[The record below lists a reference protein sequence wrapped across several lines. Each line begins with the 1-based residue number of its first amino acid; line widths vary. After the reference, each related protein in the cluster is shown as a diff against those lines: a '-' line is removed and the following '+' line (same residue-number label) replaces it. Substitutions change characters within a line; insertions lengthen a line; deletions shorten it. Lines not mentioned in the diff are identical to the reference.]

1 MYKYPNGDKVTTK
14 KSEYGNQ
21 VTTKLPECD
30 GISQIYLSSGLLIQ
44 NIEQSDG
51 VFHVYATSSSEEG
64 TCPYCGHMS
73 KKVHSR
79 YVRVIHDLSILG
91 HRVVIYLG
99 VRKFF
104 CQNHECDKTTFAE
117 QPGTEVFRYRRR
129 TCRCEVAVAR
139 HGISTSSNSASRLL
153 SLLGIPVSSSTVLR
167 DLHRMRPSSYEDV
180 REVGVDDWAWRKGV
194 TYGSIVI
201 DLKKGWPI
209 DLLGDRETDSFR
221 EWMQGHEQVGLVS
234 RDRSTDY
241 SSAIAVLD
249 RNVTEVADK
258 FHLVKNIYDRFGK
271 LIAEHYDDY
280 RRAVRKEEEV
290 EEVIHES
297 TAGKT
302 SKPQKT
308 DSRDIMFKEVKELQS
323 KGFKPTT
330 ISKKLGIARQ
340 TATKYCKMDRLPARN
355 SKLRNQYYR
364 YDKYVEQ
371 ECAKGR
377 AMSAIFEELKLQ
389 GFSGS
394 LTPFYDHYKYLSDGH
409 RGYRSKD
416 WKPATKNPPKDNRS
430 ELVPIKALTAMVD
443 KAIRQK
449 DMTEEEIS
457 TMRILN
463 TLSWFHEMY
472 DATEKFYAV
481 ITGSNT
487 TELVRW
493 MKRFW
498 KTSIATLKTFII
510 GIMKDFKA
518 VRNTIRLNVTNGITE
533 GFVNKLKAVKRLMY
547 GRFWLTVLFV
557 IPNWV
562 YTLLFLFL
570 YRLSVL

>member
-1 MYKYPNGDKVTTK
+1 MFKYPNGDKVTTK
-14 KSEYGNQ
+14 KSEYGNL

-30 GISQIYLSSGLLIQ
+30 GISEIYLSSGLLVQ
-44 NIEQSDG
+44 NIEQSG
-51 VFHVYATSSSEEG
+51 GMLHVYATSSSEEG
-64 TCPYCGHMS
+64 TCPYCGQKR

-91 HRVVIYLG
+91 YGAVIHLG

-104 CQNHECDKTTFAE
+104 CQNHECAKTTFAE

-139 HGISTSSNSASRLL
+139 HGISASSNSASRLL

-167 DLHRMRPSSYEDV
+167 DLHRMHPSSYEDV

-201 DLKKGWPI
+201 DLKEGWPI
-209 DLLGDRETDSFR
+209 DLLGDRDTDSFR
-221 EWMQGHEQVGLVS
+221 EWMQGHVQVGLVS

-241 SSAIAVLD
+241 SSAIAALD
-249 RNVTEVADK
+249 RTVTEVADK

-280 RRAVRKEEEV
+280 RRAVRKDEEV
-290 EEVIHES
+290 EEVVQES
-297 TAGKT
+297 TGGKT

-308 DSRDIMFKEVKELQS
+308 DSRDIMFREVKELQS
-323 KGFKPTT
+323 KGFKPTA

-340 TATKYCKMDRLPARN
+340 TATKYCKMEILPARN

-377 AMSAIFEELKLQ
+377 PMCSVFEEIKSQ

-409 RGYRSKD
+409 RGYRPKG
-416 WKPATKNPPKDNRS
+416 WKPVTENHPKDNRS

-449 DMTEEEIS
+449 DMTEEEID

-463 TLSWFHEMY
+463 TLGWFREMY
-472 DATEKFYAV
+472 DATKKFHAV
-481 ITGSNT
+481 ITGSDT
-487 TELVRW
+487 AELIRW

-533 GFVNKLKAVKRLMY
+533 GYVNKLKAVKRLMY
-547 GRFWLTVLFV
+547 GRAGIELLKNKLVLEHVLF
-557 IPNWV
+557 N
-562 YTLLFLFL
+562 
-570 YRLSVL
+570 

>member
-14 KSEYGNQ
+14 KLEYGNL

-30 GISQIYLSSGLLIQ
+30 GISKIYLSSGLLVQ

-51 VFHVYATSSSEEG
+51 VFHVYATSSSKEG
-64 TCPYCGHMS
+64 TCPYCVHKS

-91 HRVVIYLG
+91 HRVIIYLG

-104 CQNHECDKTTFAE
+104 CHNHKCDKATFAE

-139 HGISTSSNSASRLL
+139 QGISTSSNSASRLL

-167 DLHRMRPSSYEDV
+167 DLHRLCPSSHEDV

-201 DLKKGWPI
+201 DLKEGRPI

-221 EWMQGHEQVGLVS
+221 EWMQCHGQVELVS

-241 SSAIAVLD
+241 SSAIAALD
-249 RNVTEVADK
+249 KPVTEVADK

-280 RRAVRKEEEV
+280 RRAVRKIEEV
-290 EEVIHES
+290 EEAFHE
-297 TAGKT
+297 TAVGKT
-302 SKPQKT
+302 PKPQKT

-340 TATKYCKMDRLPARN
+340 TATKYCRMERLPARN
-355 SKLRNQYYR
+355 SKLRNPYYR

-371 ECAKGR
+371 ECAKGKS
-377 AMSAIFEELKLQ
+377 MSSIFEEIKSQ

-394 LTPFYDHYKYLSDGH
+394 LTPFYDHYKYLSN
-409 RGYRSKD
+409 GYRSYGPNRR
-416 WKPATKNPPKDNRS
+416 KPATKNSPKDERS
-430 ELVPIKALTAMVD
+430 ELVPIKALTAMID

-449 DMTEEEIS
+449 DMTEEE
-457 TMRILN
+457 TATLGILN
-463 TLSWFHEMY
+463 TLGWFREMY
-472 DATEKFYAV
+472 NATERFYAI
-481 ITGSNT
+481 ITGSDT
-487 TELVRW
+487 TELIRW
-493 MKRFW
+493 MKKYW
-498 KTSIATLKTFII
+498 KTSIATLKTFIL
-510 GIMKDFKA
+510 GIMKDYKA
-518 VRNTIRLNVTNGITE
+518 VRNTIKLNVTNGITE
-533 GFVNKLKAVKRLMY
+533 GYVNKLKAVKRLMY
-547 GRFWLTVLFV
+547 GRAGIELLKNKLVLEHVLF
-557 IPNWV
+557 N
-562 YTLLFLFL
+562 
-570 YRLSVL
+570 

>member
-1 MYKYPNGDKVTTK
+1 MFKYPNGDKVTTK
-14 KSEYGNQ
+14 KSEYGNL

-30 GISQIYLSSGLLIQ
+30 GISEIYLSSGLLVQ
-44 NIEQSDG
+44 NIEQSG
-51 VFHVYATSSSEEG
+51 GMLHVYATSSSEEG
-64 TCPYCGHMS
+64 TCPYCGQKS

-91 HRVVIYLG
+91 YGAVIHLG

-104 CQNHECDKTTFAE
+104 CQNHECAKTTFAE

-139 HGISTSSNSASRLL
+139 HGISASSNSASRLL

-167 DLHRMRPSSYEDV
+167 DLHRMHPSSYEDV

-201 DLKKGWPI
+201 DLKEGWPI
-209 DLLGDRETDSFR
+209 DLLDDRDTDSFR
-221 EWMQGHEQVGLVS
+221 EWMQGHVQVGLVS

-241 SSAIAVLD
+241 SSAIAALD
-249 RNVTEVADK
+249 RTVTEVADK

-280 RRAVRKEEEV
+280 RRAVRKDEEV
-290 EEVIHES
+290 EEVVQES
-297 TAGKT
+297 TGGKT

-308 DSRDIMFKEVKELQS
+308 DSRDIMFREVKELQS
-323 KGFKPTT
+323 KGFKPTA

-340 TATKYCKMDRLPARN
+340 TATKYCKMEILPARN

-377 AMSAIFEELKLQ
+377 PMCSVFEEIKSQ

-409 RGYRSKD
+409 RGYRPKG
-416 WKPATKNPPKDNRS
+416 WKPVTENHPKDNRS

-449 DMTEEEIS
+449 DMTEEEID

-463 TLSWFHEMY
+463 TLGWFREMY
-472 DATEKFYAV
+472 DATKKFHAV
-481 ITGSNT
+481 ITGSDT
-487 TELVRW
+487 AELIRW

-498 KTSIATLKTFII
+498 KTSIATLKTLII

-533 GFVNKLKAVKRLMY
+533 GYVNKLKAVKRLMY
-547 GRFWLTVLFV
+547 GRAGIELLKNKLVLEHVLF
-557 IPNWV
+557 N
-562 YTLLFLFL
+562 
-570 YRLSVL
+570 

>member
-1 MYKYPNGDKVTTK
+1 MCKYPNGDKVTTK
-14 KSEYGNQ
+14 RSEYDNPC
-21 VTTKLPECD
+21 TTKLPECD
-30 GISQIYLSSGLLIQ
+30 GISQIYLSSGLLVQ

-51 VFHVYATSSSEEG
+51 VFHVYATSSSEEE
-64 TCPYCGHMS
+64 TCPYCGHKS

-91 HRVVIYLG
+91 HRVIIYLG

-104 CQNHECDKTTFAE
+104 CRNHECGKATFAE

-139 HGISTSSNSASRLL
+139 HGISASSNSASRLL

-201 DLKKGWPI
+201 DLKEGWPI
-209 DLLGDRETDSFR
+209 DLLGDRERDSFR
-221 EWMQGHEQVGLVS
+221 EWMQGHGQVELVS

-241 SSAIAVLD
+241 SSAIAALEKP
-249 RNVTEVADK
+249 VTEVADK

-280 RRAVRKEEEV
+280 RRAVRKDEEV
-290 EEVIHES
+290 GEAAHED
-297 TAGKT
+297 TGQKKP
-302 SKPQKT
+302 KPQKT
-308 DSRDIMFKEVKELQS
+308 DSRDIMFKEVKELQI

-340 TATKYCKMDRLPARN
+340 TATKYCKMERLPARN
-355 SKLRNQYYR
+355 SKHRNLYYR

-377 AMSAIFEELKLQ
+377 TLRSVFEEIKSQ

-409 RGYRSKD
+409 RGYR
-416 WKPATKNPPKDNRS
+416 PNGGRPGTKNRLFDERS
-430 ELVPIKALTAMVD
+430 ELVPVKALTAMVE
-443 KAIRQK
+443 KSIRQK
-449 DMTEEEIS
+449 DMTEEESAILGILS
-457 TMRILN
+457 TLG
-463 TLSWFHEMY
+463 WFREMY
-472 DATEKFYAV
+472 NATEKFHALV
-481 ITGSNT
+481 TGSNT

-493 MKRFW
+493 MKRYW
-498 KTSIATLKTFII
+498 KTSIATLKTFIV
-510 GIMKDFKA
+510 GVMKDFKA

-533 GFVNKLKAVKRLMY
+533 GYVNKLKAVKRLMY
-547 GRFWLTVLFV
+547 GRAGIELLKNKLVMEHVLF
-557 IPNWV
+557 N
-562 YTLLFLFL
+562 
-570 YRLSVL
+570 

>member
-1 MYKYPNGDKVTTK
+1 MFKYPNGDKVTTK
-14 KSEYGNQ
+14 KSEYGNL

-30 GISQIYLSSGLLIQ
+30 GISEIYLSSGLLVQ
-44 NIEQSDG
+44 NIEQSG
-51 VFHVYATSSSEEG
+51 GMLHVYATSSSEEG
-64 TCPYCGHMS
+64 TCPYCGQKS

-91 HRVVIYLG
+91 YGAVIHLG

-104 CQNHECDKTTFAE
+104 CQNHECAKTTFAE

-139 HGISTSSNSASRLL
+139 HGISASSNSASRLL

-167 DLHRMRPSSYEDV
+167 DLHRMHPSSYEDV

-201 DLKKGWPI
+201 DLKEGWPI
-209 DLLGDRETDSFR
+209 DLLGDRDTDSFR
-221 EWMQGHEQVGLVS
+221 EWMQGHVQVGLVS

-241 SSAIAVLD
+241 SSAIAALD
-249 RNVTEVADK
+249 RTVTEVADK

-280 RRAVRKEEEV
+280 RRAVRKDEEV
-290 EEVIHES
+290 EEVVQES
-297 TAGKT
+297 TGGKT

-308 DSRDIMFKEVKELQS
+308 DSRDIMFREVKELQS
-323 KGFKPTT
+323 KGFKPTA

-340 TATKYCKMDRLPARN
+340 TATKYCKMEILPARN

-377 AMSAIFEELKLQ
+377 PMCSVFEEIKSQ

-409 RGYRSKD
+409 RGYRPKG
-416 WKPATKNPPKDNRS
+416 WKPVTENHPKDNRS

-449 DMTEEEIS
+449 DMTEEEID

-463 TLSWFHEMY
+463 TLGWFREMY
-472 DATEKFYAV
+472 DATKKFHAV
-481 ITGSNT
+481 ITGSDT
-487 TELVRW
+487 AELIRW

-533 GFVNKLKAVKRLMY
+533 GYVNKLKAVKRLMY
-547 GRFWLTVLFV
+547 GRAGIELLKNKLVLEHVLF
-557 IPNWV
+557 N
-562 YTLLFLFL
+562 
-570 YRLSVL
+570 

>member
-1 MYKYPNGDKVTTK
+1 MFKYPNGDKVTTK
-14 KSEYGNQ
+14 KSEYGNL

-30 GISQIYLSSGLLIQ
+30 GISEIYLSSGLLVQ
-44 NIEQSDG
+44 NIEQSG
-51 VFHVYATSSSEEG
+51 GMLHVYATSSSEEG
-64 TCPYCGHMS
+64 TCPYCGQKS

-91 HRVVIYLG
+91 YGAVIHLG

-104 CQNHECDKTTFAE
+104 CQNHECAKTTFAE

-139 HGISTSSNSASRLL
+139 HGISASSNSASRLL

-167 DLHRMRPSSYEDV
+167 DLHRMHPSSYEDV

-201 DLKKGWPI
+201 DLKEGWPI
-209 DLLGDRETDSFR
+209 DLLGDRDTDSFR
-221 EWMQGHEQVGLVS
+221 EWMQGHVQVGLVS

-241 SSAIAVLD
+241 SSAIAALD
-249 RNVTEVADK
+249 RTVTEVADK

-280 RRAVRKEEEV
+280 RRAVRKDEEV
-290 EEVIHES
+290 EEVVQES
-297 TAGKT
+297 TGGKT

-308 DSRDIMFKEVKELQS
+308 DSRDIMFWEVKELQS
-323 KGFKPTT
+323 KGFKPTA

-340 TATKYCKMDRLPARN
+340 TATKYCKMEILPARN

-377 AMSAIFEELKLQ
+377 PMCSVFEEIKSQ

-409 RGYRSKD
+409 RGYRPKG
-416 WKPATKNPPKDNRS
+416 WKPVTENHPKDNRS

-449 DMTEEEIS
+449 DMTEEEID

-463 TLSWFHEMY
+463 TLGWFREMY
-472 DATEKFYAV
+472 DATKKFHAV
-481 ITGSNT
+481 ITGSDT
-487 TELVRW
+487 AELIRW

-533 GFVNKLKAVKRLMY
+533 GYVNKLKAVKRLMY
-547 GRFWLTVLFV
+547 GRAGIELLKNKLVLEHVLF
-557 IPNWV
+557 N
-562 YTLLFLFL
+562 
-570 YRLSVL
+570 

>member
-1 MYKYPNGDKVTTK
+1 MFKYPNGDKVTTK
-14 KSEYGNQ
+14 KSEYGNL

-30 GISQIYLSSGLLIQ
+30 GISEIYLSSGLLVQ
-44 NIEQSDG
+44 NIEQSG
-51 VFHVYATSSSEEG
+51 GMLYVYATSSSEEG
-64 TCPYCGHMS
+64 TCPYCGQKS

-91 HRVVIYLG
+91 YGAVIHLG

-104 CQNHECDKTTFAE
+104 CQNHECAKTTFAE

-139 HGISTSSNSASRLL
+139 HGISASSNSASRLL

-167 DLHRMRPSSYEDV
+167 DLHRMHPSSYEDV

-201 DLKKGWPI
+201 DLKEGWPI
-209 DLLGDRETDSFR
+209 DLLGDRDTDSFR
-221 EWMQGHEQVGLVS
+221 EWMQGHVQVGLVS

-241 SSAIAVLD
+241 SSAIAALD
-249 RNVTEVADK
+249 RTVTEVADK
-258 FHLVKNIYDRFGK
+258 FHRVKNIYDRFGK

-280 RRAVRKEEEV
+280 RRAVRKDEEV
-290 EEVIHES
+290 EEVVQES
-297 TAGKT
+297 TGGKT

-308 DSRDIMFKEVKELQS
+308 DSRDIMFREVKELQS
-323 KGFKPTT
+323 KGFKPTA

-340 TATKYCKMDRLPARN
+340 TATKYCKMEILPARN

-377 AMSAIFEELKLQ
+377 PMCSVFEEIKSQ

-409 RGYRSKD
+409 RGYRPKG
-416 WKPATKNPPKDNRS
+416 WKPVTENHPKDNRS
-430 ELVPIKALTAMVD
+430 ELIPIKALTAMVD

-449 DMTEEEIS
+449 DMTEEEID

-463 TLSWFHEMY
+463 TLGWFREMY
-472 DATEKFYAV
+472 DATKKFHAV
-481 ITGSNT
+481 ITGSDT
-487 TELVRW
+487 AELIRW

-533 GFVNKLKAVKRLMY
+533 GYVNKLKAVKRLMY
-547 GRFWLTVLFV
+547 GRAGIELLKNKLVLEHVLF
-557 IPNWV
+557 N
-562 YTLLFLFL
+562 
-570 YRLSVL
+570 

>member
-1 MYKYPNGDKVTTK
+1 MFKYPNGDKVTTK
-14 KSEYGNQ
+14 KSEYGNL

-30 GISQIYLSSGLLIQ
+30 GISEIYLSSGLLVQ
-44 NIEQSDG
+44 NIEQSG
-51 VFHVYATSSSEEG
+51 GMLYVYATSSSEEG
-64 TCPYCGHMS
+64 TCPYCGQKS

-91 HRVVIYLG
+91 YGAVIHLG

-104 CQNHECDKTTFAE
+104 CQNHECAKTTFAE

-139 HGISTSSNSASRLL
+139 HGISASSNSASRLL

-167 DLHRMRPSSYEDV
+167 DLHRMHPSSYEDV

-201 DLKKGWPI
+201 DLKEGWPI
-209 DLLGDRETDSFR
+209 DLLGDRDTDSFR
-221 EWMQGHEQVGLVS
+221 EWMQGHVQVGLVS

-241 SSAIAVLD
+241 SSAIAALD
-249 RNVTEVADK
+249 RTVTEVADK

-280 RRAVRKEEEV
+280 RRAVRKDEEV
-290 EEVIHES
+290 EEVVQES
-297 TAGKT
+297 TGGKT

-308 DSRDIMFKEVKELQS
+308 DSRDIMFREVKELQS
-323 KGFKPTT
+323 KGFKPTA

-340 TATKYCKMDRLPARN
+340 TATKYCKMEILPARN

-377 AMSAIFEELKLQ
+377 PMCSVFEEIKSQ

-409 RGYRSKD
+409 RGYRPKG
-416 WKPATKNPPKDNRS
+416 WKPVTENHPKDNRS

-449 DMTEEEIS
+449 DMTEEEID

-463 TLSWFHEMY
+463 TLGWFREMY
-472 DATEKFYAV
+472 DATKKFHAV
-481 ITGSNT
+481 ITGSDT
-487 TELVRW
+487 AELIRW

-533 GFVNKLKAVKRLMY
+533 GYVNKLKAVKRLMY
-547 GRFWLTVLFV
+547 GRAGIELLKNKLVLEHVLF
-557 IPNWV
+557 N
-562 YTLLFLFL
+562 
-570 YRLSVL
+570 

>member
-167 DLHRMRPSSYEDV
+167 DLHRMRPCSYEDV

-547 GRFWLTVLFV
+547 GRAGIELLKNKLVLEHVLF
-557 IPNWV
+557 N
-562 YTLLFLFL
+562 
-570 YRLSVL
+570 

>member
-1 MYKYPNGDKVTTK
+1 MFKYPNGDKVTTK
-14 KSEYGNQ
+14 KSEYGNL

-30 GISQIYLSSGLLIQ
+30 GISEIYLSSGLLVQ
-44 NIEQSDG
+44 NIEQSG
-51 VFHVYATSSSEEG
+51 GMLHVYATSSSEEG
-64 TCPYCGHMS
+64 TCPYCGQKS

-91 HRVVIYLG
+91 YGAVIHLG

-104 CQNHECDKTTFAE
+104 CQNHECAKTTFAE

-139 HGISTSSNSASRLL
+139 HGISASSNSASRLL

-167 DLHRMRPSSYEDV
+167 DLHRMHPSSYEDV

-201 DLKKGWPI
+201 DLKEGWPI
-209 DLLGDRETDSFR
+209 DLLGDRDTDSFR
-221 EWMQGHEQVGLVS
+221 EWMQGHVQVGLVS

-241 SSAIAVLD
+241 SSAIAALD
-249 RNVTEVADK
+249 RTVTEVADK

-280 RRAVRKEEEV
+280 RRAVRKDEEV
-290 EEVIHES
+290 EEVVQES
-297 TAGKT
+297 TGGKT
-302 SKPQKT
+302 SKLQKT
-308 DSRDIMFKEVKELQS
+308 DSRDIMFREVKELQS
-323 KGFKPTT
+323 KGFKPTA

-340 TATKYCKMDRLPARN
+340 TATKYCKMEILPARN

-377 AMSAIFEELKLQ
+377 PMCSVFEEIKSQ

-409 RGYRSKD
+409 RGYRPKG
-416 WKPATKNPPKDNRS
+416 WKPVTENHPKDNRS

-449 DMTEEEIS
+449 DMTEEEID

-463 TLSWFHEMY
+463 TLGWFREMY
-472 DATEKFYAV
+472 DATKKFHAV
-481 ITGSNT
+481 ITGSDT
-487 TELVRW
+487 AELIRW

-533 GFVNKLKAVKRLMY
+533 GYVNKLKAVKRLMY
-547 GRFWLTVLFV
+547 GRAGIELLKNKLVLEHVLF
-557 IPNWV
+557 N
-562 YTLLFLFL
+562 
-570 YRLSVL
+570 

>member
-1 MYKYPNGDKVTTK
+1 MYKYPNGYKVTTK
-14 KSEYGNQ
+14 KLEYGNL

-30 GISQIYLSSGLLIQ
+30 GISKIYQSSGLLVQ

-51 VFHVYATSSSEEG
+51 VFHVYATSSSKEG
-64 TCPYCGHMS
+64 TCPYCGHKS

-91 HRVVIYLG
+91 HRVIIYLG

-104 CQNHECDKTTFAE
+104 CHNHKCDKATFAE

-139 HGISTSSNSASRLL
+139 QGISTSSNSASRLL
-153 SLLGIPVSSSTVLR
+153 SLSGIPISSSTVLR
-167 DLHRMRPSSYEDV
+167 DLHRLCPSSYEDV
-180 REVGVDDWAWRKGV
+180 REIGVDDWAWRKGV

-201 DLKKGWPI
+201 DLKEGRPI

-221 EWMQGHEQVGLVS
+221 EWMQAHGQVELVS

-241 SSAIAVLD
+241 SSAIAALD
-249 RNVTEVADK
+249 KPVTEVADK

-271 LIAEHYDDY
+271 QIAEHYDDY
-280 RRAVRKEEEV
+280 RRAVRKIEEV
-290 EEVIHES
+290 EEAFHE
-297 TAGKT
+297 TAAGKT
-302 SKPQKT
+302 PKPQKT
-308 DSRDIMFKEVKELQS
+308 DSRDIMFREVKELQS

-340 TATKYCKMDRLPARN
+340 TATKYCRMERLPARN

-377 AMSAIFEELKLQ
+377 SMSSIFEEIKSQ

-394 LTPFYDHYKYLSDGH
+394 LTPFYDHYKYLSNGH
-409 RGYRSKD
+409 RGYGPNRR
-416 WKPATKNPPKDNRS
+416 KPATKNSPKDERS
-430 ELVPIKALTAMVD
+430 ELVPIKALTAMID

-449 DMTEEEIS
+449 DMTEEE
-457 TMRILN
+457 TATLGILN
-463 TLSWFHEMY
+463 TLGWFREMY
-472 DATEKFYAV
+472 NATKEFYTV

-487 TELVRW
+487 TELIRW
-493 MKRFW
+493 MKCYW
-498 KTSIATLKTFII
+498 KTSISTLKTFII
-510 GIMKDFKA
+510 IVCF
-518 VRNTIRLNVTNGITE
+518 
-533 GFVNKLKAVKRLMY
+533 F
-547 GRFWLTVLFV
+547 
-557 IPNWV
+557 
-562 YTLLFLFL
+562 
-570 YRLSVL
+570 